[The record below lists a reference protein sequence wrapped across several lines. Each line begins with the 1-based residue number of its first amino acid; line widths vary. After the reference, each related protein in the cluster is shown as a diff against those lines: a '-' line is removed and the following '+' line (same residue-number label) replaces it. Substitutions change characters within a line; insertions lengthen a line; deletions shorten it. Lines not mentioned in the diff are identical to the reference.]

1 MDAMKKKRG
10 RRMYHL
16 EAALEYLISILVAG
30 SYLAT
35 LTKAIGLSDGLTGI
49 LSSVIS
55 LGCLF
60 QLFSVALRPKR
71 VKRTVVVLSVLNQLL
86 FMLLY
91 VIPQIRI
98 SAELKAVI
106 FVVCI
111 IGAYMLYYLAHPKKI
126 AWMMSMVE
134 EGHRGSFTANK
145 EIISLIS
152 GMVFSFGMGVII
164 DRFEAVGN
172 LRGAFI
178 LSGIVIFLL
187 MVLHTLSMLLT
198 PEAPGFDRPE
208 KEHRRNLAGFLKNKN
223 LLHVMVVFILY
234 YVSTYVATP
243 FYGTYQ
249 IGELGFSLTFVSILT
264 ILSSVVRVLV
274 SRAWGRYADRHSFAF
289 MIEKCLLL
297 LAAGYVCT
305 AVAVPSNG
313 RVTFALYFI
322 FHGIAQGGI
331 NSALTNMIFDYV
343 PDGERSDSLAVCQA
357 AAGSLG
363 FAATLSV
370 TPLVS
375 FIQQSGNTVVGLP
388 LYAQQVM
395 SGIAFLLVIVAVI
408 YVRLFLLNKN
418 SAKSVK

>member
-1 MDAMKKKRG
+1 MDAIQKKRG
-10 RRMYHL
+10 QRMYHL

-71 VKRTVVVLSVLNQLL
+71 VKRTVVVLSILNQLS

-91 VIPQIRI
+91 VVPLVRI
-98 SAELKAVI
+98 SAEMKAVV

-111 IGAYMLYYLAHPKKI
+111 IGAYILYYLAHPKKI
-126 AWMMSMVE
+126 AWLMSTVE
-134 EGHRGSFTANK
+134 EDRRGSFTANK
-145 EIISLIS
+145 EILSLVS
-152 GMVFSFGMGVII
+152 GMVFSFGMGAVI
-164 DRFEAVGN
+164 DWFEANGN

-178 LSGIVIFLL
+178 LSAVVIFVL
-187 MVLHTLSMLLT
+187 MGLHTVSMLLT
-198 PEAPGFDRPE
+198 PEALGFERHE
-208 KEHRRNLAGFLKNKN
+208 KEGRRNLACLLKNKN

-234 YVSTYVATP
+234 YVSTYIATP

-264 ILSSVVRVLV
+264 MISSVVRVLV
-274 SRAWGRYADRHSFAF
+274 SRGWGRYADKNSFAL
-289 MIEKCLLL
+289 MIEKCFFL
-297 LAAGYVCT
+297 LAVGYVC
-305 AVAVPSNG
+305 AAIAAPANG
-313 RVTFALYFI
+313 RVMFALYFI

-343 PDGERSDSLAVCQA
+343 REQERSDSLAVCQA

-363 FAATLSV
+363 FVATLTVS
-370 TPLVS
+370 PLVTL
-375 FIQQSGNTVVGLP
+375 IQQNGDTVFGLP

-395 SGIAFLLVIVAVI
+395 SGMALLLILAAILYVRIFLLKKKGTNTAG
-408 YVRLFLLNKN
+408 
-418 SAKSVK
+418 